1 MNKKKIEEMF
11 GRGLKRVTNV
21 IVDFPVTKE
30 QKQWIE
36 ENKEEFIDLLMGSD
50 YNEYNDLGIICWY
63 FDDEDEEDPQM
74 YEIYVEFGK

>member
-1 MNKKKIEEMF
+1 MIKKKIEEMF
-11 GRGLKRVTNV
+11 GRGLKRVANV

-36 ENKEEFIDLLMGSD
+36 ENEEEFIDLLMGSD
-50 YNEYNDLGIICWY
+50 YNEYNDLGIIGWH
-63 FDDEDEEDPQM
+63 FDDEGEENPQM

>member
-36 ENKEEFIDLLMGSD
+36 ENEDEFIDLLMGSD
-50 YNEYNDLGIICWY
+50 YNEYNDLGIIGWH